1 MPHLLIVGDDQ
12 NALTLLTSFLQ
23 KHNYYVSATKDG
35 DAMFKTLRMRTIDL
49 VILDATWRKK
59 DGFSVCQRLRTSSKI
74 PVIML
79 SDQTVGL
86 GMDDDD
92 YLIEPFDQRELLARV
107 KAVLRRAAEPISVT
121 ARIPTRPTLKFGT
134 WPLNGARHE
143 FYSADNSV
151 VFLPGSEFDL
161 RVSFVEHSQRVLT
174 GS

>member
-23 KHNYYVSATKDG
+23 KHNYYVSVAKDG
-35 DAMFKTLRMRTIDL
+35 DAMFKTLRMRTVDL
-49 VILDATWRKK
+49 VILDAMWPKK
-59 DGFSVCQRLRTSSKI
+59 NGFSVCQRLRTSSKI

-79 SDQTVGL
+79 SDQIVGL

-92 YLIEPFDQRELLARV
+92 YLIEPFLLARV

-134 WPLNGARHE
+134 WPLNGARNE

-151 VFLPGSEFDL
+151 VFLPSSKFDL
-161 RVSFVEHSQRVLT
+161 RVLFVEHPQRVLT